1 MSLTKAGLVD
11 KLWWEHL
18 VSTRAAAAEMI
29 DLVFETMKARLA
41 EGENVKLS
49 GFGNFTVAYKRAR
62 VGRNPA
68 NGEKMEIS
76 ARRVVKF
83 KASQVLKGR
92 VNEGR

>member
-1 MSLTKAGLVD
+1 
-11 KLWWEHL
+11 
-18 VSTRAAAAEMI
+18 MI

-49 GFGNFTVAYKRAR
+49 GFGNFTVADKAAR
-62 VGRNPA
+62 MGRNPQT
-68 NGEKMEIS
+68 GKELEIS

-92 VNEGR
+92 VNEE

>member
-11 KLWWEHL
+11 KLWWEH
-18 VSTRAAAAEMI
+18 VASTRAAAAETI

-49 GFGNFTVAYKRAR
+49 GFGNFTVADKATRM
-62 VGRNPA
+62 GRNPQT
-68 NGEKMEIS
+68 GEELEIS

-83 KASQVLKGR
+83 KASQVLRGR
-92 VNEGR
+92 VNEG

>member
-49 GFGNFTVAYKRAR
+49 GFGNFTVADKATRM
-62 VGRNPA
+62 GRNPQT
-68 NGEKMEIS
+68 GEELEIS
-76 ARRVVKF
+76 ARRVVRF
-83 KASQVLKGR
+83 KVSQVLKDK
-92 VNEGR
+92 VNEG